1 VKIYK
6 KKFLNDMMTN
16 LGISEKQFRDVIP
29 NDEDLLFGAA
39 EILLQK
45 RKIKVKKNI
54 TLYDFIN
61 SYDNYRNNNAELL
74 TILQAIE
81 LSADIKKL
89 NETVAKQR
97 VNAFKKIIE
106 GAIINGEISKNAI
119 ELLKVENIIN
129 LFFEII
135 DDRVVRAEIK
145 TSNDN
150 GVLYKETKKLLDI
163 YYKFLSKWDE
173 KEDKLLKFAKFVLDY
188 DFKIKECIMD
198 QTLMDIIS
206 TNAINYDI

>member
-1 VKIYK
+1 MKIYK